1 MNRMK
6 LFYFLLGFAVFA
18 SARDAVPSA
27 GAEKGIELR
36 EWVAW
41 GKIPREVNL
50 LLRQD
55 SVWMRFND
63 TKLGSI
69 RDDRQLYAFIMKNKA
84 VLQSVRDCKEA
95 MSIMDGGSL
104 SITVDN
110 ENLVC
115 SNCFVCKETF
125 PEALKKWEEYA
136 EVYHRYADFLV
147 KKYARVIDSL
157 GILSESTNIEAMTE
171 KWKQEKNPAYRRSDS
186 AYISVS
192 VQVLQENIA
201 EFNQKYKTEA
211 FQNIGSR

>member
-1 MNRMK
+1 MK

-18 SARDAVPSA
+18 SGRDVEPPTS
-27 GAEKGIELR
+27 AEKGIELR

-41 GKIPREVNL
+41 GKMPREVNL
-50 LLRQD
+50 LLWQD
-55 SVWMRFND
+55 SVWVRFED
-63 TKLGSI
+63 TKLGGI
-69 RDDRQLYAFIMKNKA
+69 RDDRQLYTFIMKNKT
-84 VLQSVRDCKEA
+84 VLQSIRDCKEA

-104 SITVDN
+104 SINVGN

-115 SNCFVCKETF
+115 ANCFICKETF
-125 PEALKKWEEYA
+125 PNALKKWNEYA
-136 EVYHRYADFLV
+136 EVYHRYANFLV
-147 KKYARVIDSL
+147 EKYARVIDSL

-211 FQNIGSR
+211 FQNIGQR